1 MAEQADITVSFGAS
15 SAQEVPT
22 TPLST
27 PQGSAVLGSSEG
39 AKAHPS
45 PGMLAESA
53 HTGQALAPAGGLLDS
68 RGADARAEAGM
79 MRVTGATGKRGRAS
93 VGQGRTSDGG

>member
-27 PQGSAVLGSSEG
+27 PQGSAVLGSAEG

-45 PGMLAESA
+45 PGVPAESV
-53 HTGQALAPAGGLLDS
+53 HTGHALAPAGGLRDS

-79 MRVTGATGKRGRAS
+79 MRVTGATG
-93 VGQGRTSDGG
+93 